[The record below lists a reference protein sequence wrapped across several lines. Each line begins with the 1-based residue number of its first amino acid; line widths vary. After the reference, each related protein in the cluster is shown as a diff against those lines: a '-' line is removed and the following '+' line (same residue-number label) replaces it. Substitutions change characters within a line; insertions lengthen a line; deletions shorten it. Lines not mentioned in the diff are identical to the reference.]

1 MTSPESQGR
10 KENTVNSKQQEE
22 LHTLRGKW
30 KINLEN
36 KNITGV
42 DISYI
47 LDKSRK
53 DYSRVVG
60 TDGIGLARYQS
71 ECLAVFGI
79 GTYDSVAEGAV
90 EAALDTAVDAVQEVF
105 SGYPAGTV
113 THALGETVVE
123 NVTNKIEHM
132 FGITADTST
141 PSGPSAEVEPVGVE
155 DPAHVPSA
163 FLRRPISVA
172 TGVAV
177 LMGGAVLGGVGTNT
191 WADTA
196 YAAPVEGQSMV
207 VSSTVA
213 GGAVRDGI
221 GVVNSPAVQSAVASL
236 GGSIPYVPVS
246 GAGNSALVASALK
259 YVGAPWDCTLLV
271 EQALRDLGYSI
282 GDVGPMGFGGV
293 GTVFY
298 DPSAVQAGDIMMRGG
313 HVAIYAGDGMSVQ
326 GGFGFGGVVYNSW
339 EGPSAYTAFV
349 RVG

>member
-36 KNITGV
+36 ITGV
-42 DISYI
+42 DIAYI

-71 ECLAVFGI
+71 ECLAEFGI
-79 GTYDSVAEGAV
+79 GTNVDVAES
-90 EAALDTAVDAVQEVF
+90 ALDTAVEAVQEVF
-105 SGYPAGTV
+105 KDYPFGTV
-113 THALGETVVE
+113 TWSLGETVVE
-123 NVTNKIEHM
+123 SVTNKIESA
-132 FGITADTST
+132 FGIAVDTSST
-141 PSGPSAEVEPVGVE
+141 PASVETSALVSTSVES
-155 DPAHVPSA
+155 PANVPLD

-177 LMGGAVLGGVGTNT
+177 LLGGAFVGGVGSDWTSE
-191 WADTA
+191 TA
-196 YAAPVEGQSMV
+196 WAAPVEGQSMV
-207 VSSTVA
+207 VASSVGGTVERSGVTVNTAPAVA
-213 GGAVRDGI
+213 GTVMR
-221 GVVNSPAVQSAVASL
+221 GVTVDL
-236 GGSIPYVPVS
+236 TGTT
-246 GAGNSALVASALK
+246 GNTALIASALK
-259 YVGAPWDCTLLV
+259 YVGSHWDCTFLV
-271 EQALRDLGYSI
+271 EQALRDLGYSV
-282 GDVGPMGFGGV
+282 GDLGPMDFGQF

-298 DPSAVQAGDIMMRGG
+298 DASAVQPGDIMMRGG
-313 HVAIYAGDGMSVQ
+313 HVAIWAGNGMSVQ

-339 EGPSAYTAFV
+339 EGPSSYTAFV

>member
-30 KINLEN
+30 KIDSN
-36 KNITGV
+36 NIDV
-42 DISYI
+42 SYI

-105 SGYPAGTV
+105 KDYPFGTV
-113 THALGETVVE
+113 TWSLGETVVE
-123 NVTNKIEHM
+123 NITNKIEYT
-132 FGITADTST
+132 FGVTTDTPAS
-141 PSGPSAEVEPVGVE
+141 SSDPSAEVEALTVE
-155 DPAHVPSA
+155 SPANVPLD

-177 LMGGAVLGGVGTNT
+177 LVGGAVLGGVGTDT
-191 WADTA
+191 WSSGGNAA
-196 YAAPVEGQSMV
+196 YAAPLEGQSMV
-207 VSSTVA
+207 VSSAVA
-213 GGAVRDGI
+213 GSTAREGF
-221 GVVNSPAVQSAVASL
+221 GVVDSPAVQSAVASL
-236 GGSIPYVPVS
+236 GGAIPYVPLS
-246 GAGNSALVASALK
+246 GAGNNALVASALK
-259 YVGAPWDCTLLV
+259 YVGAPWDCTALV
-271 EQALRDLGYSI
+271 EQALRDLGYSV
-282 GDVGPMGFGGV
+282 GDLGPMGFGQF

-298 DPSAVQAGDIMMRGG
+298 DPASVQPGDIMMRGG
-313 HVAIYAGDGMSVQ
+313 HVAIWAGNGMSVQ